1 MTAPFQP
8 GTSTS
13 HEDALG
19 ALRGDGALSM
29 ERVLTSS
36 IHPLDEL
43 TGGFRSSTSYLIDSG
58 SRYAS
63 EILHLTCLRALA
75 EFDEEVVWIDGGNA
89 IEPYTLSAL
98 CKRFGFD
105 AHEML
110 SMVNIARAFTAYQL
124 VSLIDDT
131 LGKEVGRG
139 SPAMIIVSSI
149 SDMFMDKDMRRTES
163 HQLLRRCAER
173 IEEVTKSKETITLVT
188 SHTPKHIQPE
198 PRTMSLLS
206 SIFDVVIQVR
216 DREGSVDLRVPRNGS
231 AVRFTPTPWNQ
242 MILDDFNGGFD
253 GKNRAHIPSGA

>member
-1 MTAPFQP
+1 M
-8 GTSTS
+8 
-13 HEDALG
+13 
-19 ALRGDGALSM
+19 LRGDGPLNM

-36 IHPLDEL
+36 ISPLDAL
-43 TGGFRSSTSYLIDSG
+43 TGGFRSSTAYLIDSG

-63 EILHLTCLRALA
+63 DILHLSCLRALV

-131 LGKEVGRG
+131 LGEEARIGT
-139 SPAMIIVSSI
+139 PAMIIISSI

-163 HQLLRRCAER
+163 HQLLRRCAEK
-173 IEEVTKSKETITLVT
+173 IEGATKSKETITLVT
-188 SHTPKHIQPE
+188 SHTPGHIQPE

-206 SIFDVVIQVR
+206 GIFDVVIQVR
-216 DREGSVDLRVPRNGS
+216 DREGSVDLRVPRSEN

-242 MILDDFNGGFD
+242 MILGDFNGGFD
-253 GKNRAHIPSGA
+253 G